1 MASQRGRRRQRKV
14 YRFIQG
20 QEQEE
25 LRNVSIRILFFLRF
39 AIASLH
45 VYVQVEE
52 DALSVRAEHQH
63 AAYKATIDHSFVR
76 VQGPDRLF
84 KHSSC
89 SVGVGLGGVHFIQR
103 LVTVSVTS
111 AA

>member
-1 MASQRGRRRQRKV
+1 MRWLVCEDDVDRGKV

-76 VQGPDRLF
+76 VQGPGRHLLF
-84 KHSSC
+84 SP
-89 SVGVGLGGVHFIQR
+89 
-103 LVTVSVTS
+103 TE
-111 AA
+111 